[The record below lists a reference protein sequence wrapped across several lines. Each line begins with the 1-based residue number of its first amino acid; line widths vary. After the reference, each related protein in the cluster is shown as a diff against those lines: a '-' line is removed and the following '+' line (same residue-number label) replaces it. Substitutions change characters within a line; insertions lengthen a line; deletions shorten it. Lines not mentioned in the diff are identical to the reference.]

1 MGTNPAAVK
10 GGRAP
15 VHMRT
20 CQQSAVCCSPNVGDL
35 FSVLNSPLLTDC
47 TAGSRPVILGNGG
60 AKWGATKKQGQFDSI
75 RSRKDGGGP
84 APGRVGAASS
94 RCLPFPSCASLLL
107 PVSDGDLWLGGSDSE
122 QVQIE

>member
-1 MGTNPAAVK
+1 MELLTESWLGTNPAALK

-15 VHMRT
+15 VHMRR

-84 APGRVGAASS
+84 AGTGGRCFVQMPAFSILCFSS
-94 RCLPFPSCASLLL
+94 L
-107 PVSDGDLWLGGSDSE
+107 PVSDGDLWLGG
-122 QVQIE
+122 